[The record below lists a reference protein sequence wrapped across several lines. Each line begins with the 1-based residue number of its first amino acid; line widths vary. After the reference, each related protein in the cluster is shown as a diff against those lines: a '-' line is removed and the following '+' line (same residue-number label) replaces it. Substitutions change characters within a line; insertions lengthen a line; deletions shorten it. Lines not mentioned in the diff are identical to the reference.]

1 MKAISISAMRYDRRV
16 SIKFFKSSEHG
27 ANGDTHTA
35 TPLQF
40 GQQYGITGYKYTM
53 TVRRASN
60 PGWWDNKGIAHHK
73 VSENFNYRYPI
84 VAEEGELHER
94 PSEQATQQQV

>member
-40 GQQYGITGYKYTM
+40 AQQYGETGYKYSLA
-53 TVRRASN
+53 VRRASN
-60 PGWWDNKGIAHHK
+60 AEWWNNKGITHEQVPGH
-73 VSENFNYRYPI
+73 STYRYPI
-84 VAEEGELHER
+84 VTEEGELHER